1 MIDVANELQI
11 DEHGLHALVVDDDP
25 GINRLLQAR
34 LLARGYQVVS
44 ASSAEEALAQLAQ
57 NNIDIVF
64 LDVSLPGMS
73 GLDVLGLIREHNH
86 DIAVVITTAF
96 GSERVAID
104 AMRLGADDYL
114 RKPFEPTEFKSVL
127 KRTVSRLLLNR
138 QNVALRRQL
147 DEKHRQLEA
156 ELVRAANVQADLLPY
171 EMPIVPGFEM
181 AAECVPAHEVGGDFY
196 DWQQKQE
203 HVFSMWLC
211 DVMGKGMPAALLMA
225 TVRAVMRAVVR
236 DSPPATALRYVTA
249 ALDDDFMQTDQFVT
263 LFMASLEIQERRLT
277 YVDAGHGHAFMRR
290 AHGAVELLPQRGL
303 PLGIMPDTC
312 YTEGTLLFEPGDA
325 LVVYSDGVIDAR
337 PDLDLTPHTLSQ
349 YLDGTR
355 SALAM
360 VDRVV
365 TLLGPVGV
373 PPDDFTVIVL
383 RCND

>member
-1 MIDVANELQI
+1 MVYVTDEFQVIDQ
-11 DEHGLHALVVDDDP
+11 GLHALVVDDDP

-34 LLARGYQVVS
+34 LLARGYYVTAAGS
-44 ASSAEEALAQLAQ
+44 GEEALAQMAQ
-57 NNIDIVF
+57 HKADIVF
-64 LDVSLPGMS
+64 LDVSLPGIS
-73 GLDVLGLIREHNH
+73 GLDVLGIIRER
-86 DIAVVITTAF
+86 DQDTAVVITTAF

-104 AMRLGADDYL
+104 AMRMGADDYL
-114 RKPFEPTEFKSVL
+114 RKPFEPSEFKSVL

-138 QNVALRRQL
+138 QNAALRLQL
-147 DEKHRQLEA
+147 DEKHRQLES

-171 EMPIVPGFEM
+171 EMPVMTGFEM

-196 DWQQKQE
+196 DWQHKQDN
-203 HVFSMWLC
+203 VLSLWLC

-236 DSPPATALRYVTA
+236 GSPPATALRYVTA
-249 ALDDDFMQTDQFVT
+249 ALDDDFIQTDQFVT
-263 LFMASLEIQERRLT
+263 LFMASLEIEQRCLT

-290 AHGAVELLPQRGL
+290 ANGAVELLPQRGL
-303 PLGIMPDTC
+303 PLGVMPNIQ
-312 YTEGTLLFEPGDA
+312 YTEGTLMFDPGDS
-325 LVVYSDGVIDAR
+325 LVVYSDGVVDAR
-337 PDLDLTPHTLSQ
+337 PDLELTPHKLSQ

-365 TLLGPVGV
+365 TLLSPVGV

>member
-1 MIDVANELQI
+1 MIDVA
-11 DEHGLHALVVDDDP
+11 DEFHMMDQGLHALVVDDDP

-34 LLARGYQVVS
+34 LLARGYHVTS
-44 ASSAEEALAQLAQ
+44 ASSGEAALAQMAQ
-57 NNIDIVF
+57 NNVDIVF
-64 LDVSLPGMS
+64 LDVSLPGIS
-73 GLDVLGLIREHNH
+73 GLDVLGVIRERYH
-86 DIAVVITTAF
+86 DTAVVITTAF

-104 AMRLGADDYL
+104 AMRMGADDYL
-114 RKPFEPTEFKSVL
+114 RKPFEPSEFKSVL

-138 QNVALRRQL
+138 QNAALRLQL

-156 ELVRAANVQADLLPY
+156 ELVRAANVQSDLLPY
-171 EMPIVPGFEM
+171 EMPIMAGFEM

-196 DWQQKQE
+196 DWQHK
-203 HVFSMWLC
+203 HHNLLSLWLC

-236 DSPPATALRYVTA
+236 GSPPATALRYVTA
-249 ALDDDFMQTDQFVT
+249 ALDDDFIQTDQFVT
-263 LFMASLEIQERRLT
+263 LFMASLEIEQRRLT

-290 AHGAVELLPQRGL
+290 ANGAVELLPQRGL
-303 PLGIMPDTC
+303 PLGVMPDTH
-312 YTEGTLLFEPGDA
+312 YTEGTLVFEPGDS

-337 PDLDLTPHTLSQ
+337 PDLELTPQKLSQ

-365 TLLGPVGV
+365 TLLSPVGV